1 MNGHGSESVSGSEL
15 REHMWFS
22 EIWLH
27 SAQPVGMVVTVYRV
41 GDWTVF
47 GTLYAVLYL
56 NAQVHAVLENVTA
69 HPDGVSRPTKIM

>member
-1 MNGHGSESVSGSEL
+1 MAMAANPFLAANYESICGSLFGTL
-15 REHMWFS
+15 Y
-22 EIWLH
+22 L
-27 SAQPVGMVVTVYRV
+27 GRV